1 MKAMVKVLKR
11 MKTNYSYNAWLQL
24 VDQAY
29 EKGKLTDEE
38 KEGLLKDE
46 AGDIAEA
53 GPR

>member
-11 MKTNYSYNAWLQL
+11 MKTNYSHNVWLQL

-38 KEGLLKDE
+38 KEGLLNE
-46 AGDIAEA
+46 TSNTAEA

>member
-1 MKAMVKVLKR
+1 